1 MLFEIAEIPEDA
13 AEIMRPAFAYSRADN
28 VDRWIE
34 LCRSGLAQ
42 FWVSDDGKYYA
53 ITEIL
58 DTPAR
63 RIFHMVASC
72 GEFCRSLVD
81 EAEAFAKANGC
92 TLSITEGRPG
102 WQRVLKDYKLTHV
115 TIEKEL

>member
-1 MLFEIAEIPEDA
+1 
-13 AEIMRPAFAYSRADN
+13 
-28 VDRWIE
+28 
-34 LCRSGLAQ
+34 
-42 FWVSDDGKYYA
+42 
-53 ITEIL
+53 
-58 DTPAR
+58 
-63 RIFHMVASC
+63 MVASC